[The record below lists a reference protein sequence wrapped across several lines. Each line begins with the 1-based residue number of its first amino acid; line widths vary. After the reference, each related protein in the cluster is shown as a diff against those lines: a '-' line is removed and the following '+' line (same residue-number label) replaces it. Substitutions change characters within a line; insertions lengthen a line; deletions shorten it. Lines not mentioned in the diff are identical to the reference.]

1 MLQFG
6 FSGHWSGIFGADPW
20 KIPRKRKIRCNLVQL
35 ELRRSHICLSI
46 AALLIFSGCDPT
58 KRVPE
63 GRYLLKRNT
72 VKVAERSVDT
82 EDLID
87 IIKQKPNKKIL
98 GLRFYL
104 TAYNLPDP
112 ERIAAKKER
121 KDQRRDAKNEQRVE
135 DGKPPKPYSR
145 TTGEWLR
152 DVVGEPPVIL
162 DSSLTARSNQQIRA
176 YMQREGYFNA
186 IVNDTVHYTHRK
198 LFGGRGKPYNR
209 PKAEVVY
216 FVEPGPMYRYRYIKH
231 DIDDLRMRGYVL
243 SDTSNALIEQGQR
256 FDVDELD
263 AERTRITKQLRE
275 EGYLFFTKELIHYDA
290 DTTVGDLQV
299 DIELHFERLVSGPDK
314 GLAGTPEG
322 TVYTIGDIT
331 VGTQR
336 YSRRNAGL
344 IPDTLTYQNYDI
356 LYTNKLRYN
365 PNALLTEV
373 YLEPHS
379 RFRQSNA
386 DRTYRRLSGLRVFD
400 RIDITYDTTRA
411 AGPGLANARID
422 AQPGKEQSVSAEA
435 SGTNRGGFFGVSGSL
450 AYKHRNLFKGM
461 GSAQLQLV
469 LGLEAQ
475 QSFNSAGTGAQ
486 QGTTGGVVN
495 EGLFNTVDI
504 GPELNI
510 RFPKFLQPF
519 WFIRP
524 PRSTAPSTTINILY
538 NYQKR
543 PDYGRTLAK
552 FSYGFEWQESRYN
565 TVGFFPLEI
574 NVIKIPEKSEA
585 FQTYLQQANDPV
597 LTDSY
602 TDHLIVGMR
611 GQFTH
616 NTQTSSKARNSFFA
630 RITGEWAAPLGFMG
644 SAAQDTAGNT
654 FNTVSGIRYA
664 EFVKLDSDL
673 RWRHVIHEKSSLAFR
688 IAAGIGMPYGNL
700 TVLPFESSFFVGGAN
715 GLRAWR
721 ARSIGPGSYSAPLL
735 AYDRIGEIRLEGNA
749 EYRFKLIG
757 IIEGALFTDIG
768 NIWELE
774 EDPKRPG
781 GGFSDTFLSELAIG
795 TGAGIR
801 LNFDFFIVRVDLG
814 LQTKDPSLPSG
825 ERWLFQPKDR
835 YLAQLEDLNL
845 PVTRYRNQYN
855 FNLGIGYPF

>member
-1 MLQFG
+1 M
-6 FSGHWSGIFGADPW
+6 
-20 KIPRKRKIRCNLVQL
+20 
-35 ELRRSHICLSI
+35 
-46 AALLIFSGCDPT
+46 
-58 KRVPE
+58 
-63 GRYLLKRNT
+63 
-72 VKVAERSVDT
+72 
-82 EDLID
+82 EDLYD

-112 ERIAAKKER
+112 DRIDAKRTR
-121 KDQRRDAKNEQRVE
+121 KDQKRDAKNKRRAAH
-135 DGKPPKPYSR
+135 GKEPKPYSR

-162 DSSLTARSNQQIRA
+162 DSSLTTRSRDQINA
-176 YMQREGYFNA
+176 YMQKEGYFKA
-186 IVNDTVHYTHRK
+186 MVSDTLYFDHRNF
-198 LFGGRGKPYNR
+198 FGGRGKPYSK
-209 PKAEVVY
+209 PKVEVSYV
-216 FVEPGPMYRYRYIKH
+216 VEPGPMYRYRNIRYK
-231 DIDDLRMRGYVL
+231 IDDPRMMGYVL
-243 SDTSNALIEQGQR
+243 RDTMNARVKKGSR
-256 FDVDELD
+256 FDVDDLD
-263 AERTRITKQLRE
+263 AERARITSALRDL
-275 EGYLFFTKELIHYDA
+275 GYLFFTKELIQYEA
-290 DTTVGDLQV
+290 DTTIGNLQV
-299 DIELHFERLVSGPDK
+299 DIELHFERPVSGRDK
-314 GLAGTPEG
+314 GLTGRPEG
-322 TVYTIGDIT
+322 TVYSIADVT
-331 VGTQR
+331 VNTQR
-336 YSRRNAGL
+336 LSRRTGAL
-344 IPDTLTYQNYDI
+344 IPDTMKYRNYDI
-356 LYTNKLRYN
+356 LYSDKLRYK
-365 PNALLTEV
+365 PHALLNEV
-373 YLEPHS
+373 YLEPNS
-379 RFRQSNA
+379 RFSQANA

-400 RIDITYDTTRA
+400 RIDITYDTTNTT
-411 AGPGLANARID
+411 GPGLANARIN
-422 AQPGKEQSVSAEA
+422 ALPGKEQSLSAEA

-475 QSFNSAGTGAQ
+475 QSFTSEGTSSQ

-495 EGLFNTVDI
+495 DGLFNTIDI

-510 RFPKFLQPF
+510 QFPKFLQPL
-519 WFIRP
+519 WFIKP

-552 FSYGFEWQESRYN
+552 LSYGFEWRESRYN
-565 TVGFFPLEI
+565 TVGIYPLEI
-574 NVIKIPEKSEA
+574 NVIKIPQKSEA

-602 TDHLIVGMR
+602 TDHMIVGMR

-616 NTQTSSKARNSFFA
+616 NTQINVKARNSFFA

-644 SAAQDTAGNT
+644 STVQDTVGNT

-688 IAAGIGMPYGNL
+688 VAAGIGVPYGNL

-757 IIEGALFTDIG
+757 IFEGAFFTDIG
-768 NIWELE
+768 NVWELRE
-774 EDPKRPG
+774 NPKRPG
-781 GGFSDTFLSELAIG
+781 GSISDTFLSELAIG

-814 LQTKDPSLPSG
+814 LQTKDPSLPPG

-835 YLAQLEDLNL
+835 YLARLEELNVDS
-845 PVTRYRNQYN
+845 PKYRNQYN

>member
-1 MLQFG
+1 L
-6 FSGHWSGIFGADPW
+6 
-20 KIPRKRKIRCNLVQL
+20 
-35 ELRRSHICLSI
+35 LSI
-46 AALLIFSGCDPT
+46 AALLILIGCDPT

-63 GRYLLKRNT
+63 GRYLLKKNT
-72 VKVAERSVDT
+72 VKVAERSVDKD
-82 EDLID
+82 DLIG

-112 ERIAAKKER
+112 AQIAIKRER
-121 KDQRRDAKNEQRVE
+121 KDKRRDQLNEHRAE
-135 DGKPPKPYSR
+135 DGKLPKPYSR
-145 TTGEWLR
+145 TAGEWLR

-176 YMQREGYFNA
+176 YMQREGYFKA
-186 IVNDTVHYTHRK
+186 IVSDTVHYTHRK
-198 LFGGRGKPYNR
+198 LFGGRGKPYTK
-209 PKAEVVY
+209 PKAEVTYSVT
-216 FVEPGPMYRYRYIKH
+216 PGPMYRYRNINYE
-231 DIDDLRMRGYVL
+231 IDDDRIKYYVL
-243 SDTSNALIEQGQR
+243 KDTINARIKKGQR

-263 AERTRITKQLRE
+263 AERARITQTLRE

-290 DTTVGDLQV
+290 DTTVGNLQV
-299 DIELHFERLVSGPDK
+299 YIELHFERAVSGPDK

-322 TVYTIGDIT
+322 SVYSIVDVTVA
-331 VGTQR
+331 TQR
-336 YSRRNAGL
+336 YSRRSEGL
-344 IPDTLTYQNYDI
+344 IPDTLKYHDYAI
-356 LYTNKLRYN
+356 LYSNKLRYN

-373 YLEPHS
+373 YLEPNS

-400 RIDITYDTTRA
+400 RIDITYDTTLT

-422 AQPGKEQSVSAEA
+422 VLPGKEQSVSAEA
-435 SGTNRGGFFGVSGSL
+435 SGTNRGGFFGISGSL

-461 GSAQLQLV
+461 ASAQLQLV

-475 QSFNSAGTGAQ
+475 QSFTSAGSQ

-504 GPELNI
+504 GPELSI
-510 RFPKFLQPF
+510 RFPKFLQPL

-585 FQTYLQQANDPV
+585 FRTYLQQANDPV
-597 LTDSY
+597 FTDSY

-611 GQFTH
+611 SQFTH
-616 NTQTSSKARNSFFA
+616 NTQVNSKARNSFFA

-644 SAAQDTAGNT
+644 SASQDTAGNT

-664 EFVKLDSDL
+664 EFLKLDSDL

-688 IAAGIGMPYGNL
+688 IAAGIGVPYGNL

-735 AYDRIGEIRLEGNA
+735 AYDRIGEIRMEANA

-757 IIEGALFTDIG
+757 IFEGALFTDIG

-795 TGAGIR
+795 TGAGVR

-835 YLAQLEDLNL
+835 YQAQLEELDLPL
-845 PVTRYRNQYN
+845 TRYRNQYN